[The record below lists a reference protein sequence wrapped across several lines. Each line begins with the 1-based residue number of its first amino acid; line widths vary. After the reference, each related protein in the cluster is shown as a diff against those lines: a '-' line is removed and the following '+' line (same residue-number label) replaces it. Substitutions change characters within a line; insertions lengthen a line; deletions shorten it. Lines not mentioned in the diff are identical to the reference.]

1 VLEQLLRR
9 DRLLMAF
16 GLAVTTVLAWFYLL
30 REAAA
35 MNAMAAEAQ
44 MHAAMGMANMR
55 MWGAS
60 DWFGLFVMWAVMMVA
75 MMLPSAAPMILL
87 VLAVYGR
94 RADDQARTSAVMFVA
109 GYVVAWAAFSAAAAT
124 LQFGLHRT
132 ALLAAD
138 MRFRSAALSGA
149 VLILAG
155 VYQWLPI
162 KNVCLG
168 HCQSPLRF
176 LTEHWREGPRGG
188 LMMGIDHGLFCVGC
202 CWLVMTLLFVV
213 GVMNLWWVAAL
224 AAFVLLEKLAIRGA
238 VVSRMAGIAAAA
250 WGVYLL
256 VR

>member
-1 VLEQLLRR
+1 MLEQLLRR
-9 DRLLMAF
+9 DRQLMAF

-44 MHAAMGMANMR
+44 MHAAMGMADLR
-55 MWGAS
+55 MWGGS

-87 VLAVYGR
+87 VLAVYR
-94 RADDQARTSAVMFVA
+94 RRTDDQARTSAVMFVA

-124 LQFGLHRT
+124 LQIGLHRT

-138 MRFRSAALSGA
+138 MLSARPPSRHRADSRRCVSMAADQEPVPRALSVAAAVFDRTLAGGRARRSDDGHRSRA
-149 VLILAG
+149 VLCRLLLA
-155 VYQWLPI
+155 
-162 KNVCLG
+162 
-168 HCQSPLRF
+168 
-176 LTEHWREGPRGG
+176 
-188 LMMGIDHGLFCVGC
+188 
-202 CWLVMTLLFVV
+202 VMTLLFVV

-224 AAFVLLEKLAIRGA
+224 AAFVLLEKLAIRGV

-256 VR
+256 RR